1 MDETTPLIPALPLDT
16 SKNNKLKNNLI
27 HHDEPKTATD
37 NKSKSTSAFS
47 QAFYFSTP
55 SSRPTPPPVA
65 DDEEDEEEQVA
76 FLKSDDDAE
85 DSEEEED
92 HELNNSD
99 HHVTFAF
106 EDEDDEEEDM
116 SYEEHDDDESDEA
129 SENGGD
135 HEQGKDKSLRVPQDQ
150 RVMTATSSSSL
161 IDFPSKD
168 SIGMEQAT
176 PSTTTKPKQRKVN
189 QRVRKNKSHPSNH
202 SSYNAVST
210 PRSTP
215 NTARRVRS
223 HSFDTTNTGFT
234 QNTVLSEAIA
244 SVISH
249 AKDAIVEGISE
260 VTHAVSDVMH
270 EEIKPVTPR
279 PEGQHQ
285 QKLSAIALA
294 VLVFYKVSG
303 GPFGCEPAV
312 RSAGNFWALI
322 GFIFFPFVW
331 ALQEALVTAELG
343 SAFPEPSGCK
353 NNSDCVCVFCICSFA
368 NDYFLTS

>member
-1 MDETTPLIPALPLDT
+1 MDETTPLIPT
-16 SKNNKLKNNLI
+16 STLNKKNQPQELTNHESNTEN
-27 HHDEPKTATD
+27 
-37 NKSKSTSAFS
+37 SKEASVFS
-47 QAFYFSTP
+47 QSFYFSTP
-55 SSRPTPPPVA
+55 SSRPVPPPVA
-65 DDEEDEEEQVA
+65 DEDDEEEQVA
-76 FLKSDDDAE
+76 FLQSDDDAE
-85 DSEEEED
+85 DSEEEDNGLES
-92 HELNNSD
+92 SD
-99 HHVTFAF
+99 HRVTFAF
-106 EDEDDEEEDM
+106 EEDDEEEDEL
-116 SYEEHDDDESDEA
+116 SYEENDDSEDA
-129 SENGGD
+129 SENGVD
-135 HEQGKDKSLRVPQDQ
+135 HELGRESSREVPQD
-150 RVMTATSSSSL
+150 RSRDSAAAATSL
-161 IDFPSKD
+161 DFLPQD
-168 SIGMEQAT
+168 LGAEQAT
-176 PSTTTKPKQRKVN
+176 QGRPSTTTTKHKQRKVN
-189 QRVRKNKSHPSNH
+189 QRVRKTTRPSQ

-215 NTARRVRS
+215 NNNNTRRPRS
-223 HSFDTTNTGFT
+223 HSFDTTNTAFT
-234 QNTVLSEAIA
+234 QNTALSEAIA

-249 AKDAIVEGISE
+249 AKDVIVEGISE

-353 NNSDCVCVFCICSFA
+353 TLCCVYILS
-368 NDYFLTS
+368 

>member
-1 MDETTPLIPALPLDT
+1 MDETTPLIPT
-16 SKNNKLKNNLI
+16 SPKKNNPSQELT
-27 HHDEPKTATD
+27 HHEPNTD
-37 NKSKSTSAFS
+37 NNNSKAASVFS
-47 QAFYFSTP
+47 QAFYFATP

-65 DDEEDEEEQVA
+65 DEDDEEEQVA
-76 FLKSDDDAE
+76 FLQSDDDAE
-85 DSEEEED
+85 DSEEEEED
-92 HELNNSD
+92 NHLDGSD

-106 EDEDDEEEDM
+106 EDDEDEEDDL
-116 SYEEHDDDESDEA
+116 SDEEQEDSDDVS
-129 SENGGD
+129 SEQEGGD
-135 HEQGKDKSLRVPQDQ
+135 HEHGRDFSRKVPQDQ
-150 RVMTATSSSSL
+150 RDPDATSSSSL
-161 IDFPSKD
+161 LVFPTQD
-168 SIGMEQAT
+168 MVAMEQPAT
-176 PSTTTKPKQRKVN
+176 SSKHVQRKVSK
-189 QRVRKNKSHPSNH
+189 RIRKQSRPSK

-215 NTARRVRS
+215 NIRRVRS

-249 AKDAIVEGISE
+249 AKDVIVEGISE

-279 PEGQHQ
+279 PEGHHQ

-312 RSAGNFWALI
+312 RSAGNFWALV

-331 ALQEALVTAELG
+331 ALQEAVVTAELG

-353 NNSDCVCVFCICSFA
+353 TFVSYLSSRIYFDSFH
-368 NDYFLTS
+368 FMV